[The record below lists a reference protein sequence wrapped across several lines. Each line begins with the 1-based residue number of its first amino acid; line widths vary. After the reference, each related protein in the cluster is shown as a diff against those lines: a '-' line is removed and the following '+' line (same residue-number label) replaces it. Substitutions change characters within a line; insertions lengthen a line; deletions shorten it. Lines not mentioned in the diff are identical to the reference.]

1 MWTFQ
6 SFRRNVNVFE
16 LSVSQGH
23 PDLLSMKVRC
33 SYFWF
38 YAKIKPTL
46 FHNLY
51 MNPDEAFLGDDCPVT
66 YVSPDAHYEFF
77 YYSNKCGIV
86 TKTFQET
93 LLLQT
98 KIKYLSSNS
107 GDMAEMPVSCVVT
120 KQAWISPF

>member
-1 MWTFQ
+1 
-6 SFRRNVNVFE
+6 
-16 LSVSQGH
+16 
-23 PDLLSMKVRC
+23 MKVRC

-66 YVSPDAHYEFF
+66 HVSPDAHYEFF

-86 TKTFQET
+86 TKVRGMAILPKIGMLYGSFNSP
-93 LLLQT
+93 QT
-98 KIKYLSSNS
+98 RSH
-107 GDMAEMPVSCVVT
+107 
-120 KQAWISPF
+120 